1 MHPNRVYYMVVS
13 DTKYDRVKGETAMK
27 STEINAIYAAKAAE
41 FLAAGYTINTNSM
54 NGSQGEIAKIDF
66 RKGNEVIRVLLNSE
80 TIWGENF
87 RTADAIVLTVGR
99 CTDERVI
106 NTQGF
111 GRDAIIWNERLEVI
125 EKRIFYR
132 MGRRYDSDWYLES
145 EEAEEALAKNR
156 ERSSVRWSLEKIQDS
171 WKARKEFKDEAT
183 KQILLPAVRRRLG
196 KPKLKA
202 DRIASIV
209 RCWKDN
215 HFEYT
220 VTTIGKNKAVLH

>member
-1 MHPNRVYYMVVS
+1 
-13 DTKYDRVKGETAMK
+13 MK
-27 STEINAIYAAKAAE
+27 STEINAIYAAKVAE
-41 FLAAGYTINTNSM
+41 FLTAGYTINTNSM

-80 TIWGENF
+80 TIWGEHF

-106 NTQGF
+106 SAQGF

-125 EKRIFYR
+125 EKRTFYR
-132 MGRRYDSDWYLES
+132 MGDRYGTDWYLE
-145 EEAEEALAKNR
+145 EKEAEEALNKHYDRRHAFYEM
-156 ERSSVRWSLEKIQDS
+156 ERIHES
-171 WKARKEFKDEAT
+171 WKARKEYKDEAT
-183 KQILLPAVRRRLG
+183 KQILLPAVRRHLG

-202 DRIASIV
+202 DRIDSIV
-209 RCWKDN
+209 RFWKDN

>member
-1 MHPNRVYYMVVS
+1 
-13 DTKYDRVKGETAMK
+13 MK
-27 STEINAIYAAKAAE
+27 SAEINAIYAAKAAE

-80 TIWGENF
+80 TIWGEHF

-132 MGRRYDSDWYLES
+132 MGRRYDSDWYLEGA
-145 EEAEEALAKNR
+145 EAEEALQKNR
-156 ERSSVRWSLEKIQDS
+156 ERSSARWAMERNEDRRN
-171 WKARKEFKDEAT
+171 RKEYSGEEIK
-183 KQILLPAVRRRLG
+183 KILLPAVRRHLDR
-196 KPKLKA
+196 PKLKV
-202 DRIASIV
+202 DRIDKIV
-209 RCWKDN
+209 RIWKEN
-215 HFEYT
+215 RFEYT
-220 VTTIGKNKAVLH
+220 VTTLGKKVAVLH